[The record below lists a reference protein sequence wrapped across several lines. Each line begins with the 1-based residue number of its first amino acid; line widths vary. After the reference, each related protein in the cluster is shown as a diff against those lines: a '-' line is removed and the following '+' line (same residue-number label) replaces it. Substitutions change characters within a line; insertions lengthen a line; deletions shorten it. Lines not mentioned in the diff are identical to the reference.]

1 MSLKLNSSGGGSV
14 TLLEPVTASTLTL
27 NLPAVDG
34 DVVATTATQT
44 LTNKTL
50 TSPIITENVQVIGT
64 NTTAVA
70 SRTYV
75 FTASLTLTLPA
86 SPAAGDWIKTQNSS
100 GTTTCVIARNGSNI
114 MSLAENMTINANFVA
129 VTLIYADAT
138 RGWVFGS

>member
-14 TLLEPVTASTLTL
+14 TLQEPVTASTLTL

-34 DVVATTATQT
+34 DVVASTATQT

-50 TSPIITENVQVIGT
+50 TSPVITENVQVIST
-64 NTTAVA
+64 NTTAVS

-86 SPAAGDWIKTQNSS
+86 SPTAGDWVAIQNSS
-100 GTTTCVIARNGSNI
+100 GTTTAVIARNGSNI
-114 MSLAENMTINANFVA
+114 MSLAENMTIDNATA
-129 VTLIYADAT
+129 SLTLVYADAT
-138 RGWVFGS
+138 RGWVISL